1 MYHLMALHT
10 IFRQVNCGHLVA
22 FASRP
27 TQGVHADEHAV
38 SVLGEKTVYDLLELT
53 GMLIP
58 KASQITLQ
66 VLLVLLTKAV
76 IKLANRC
83 VSSNI

>member
-1 MYHLMALHT
+1 MQM
-10 IFRQVNCGHLVA
+10 
-22 FASRP
+22 S
-27 TQGVHADEHAV
+27 V
-38 SVLGEKTVYDLLELT
+38 SVLSEKTVYDLLELT

-83 VSSNI
+83 VSSDI

>member
-1 MYHLMALHT
+1 M
-10 IFRQVNCGHLVA
+10 QV
-22 FASRP
+22 SI
-27 TQGVHADEHAV
+27 

-53 GMLIP
+53 GVLIP

-76 IKLANRC
+76 IKLANRY
-83 VSSNI
+83 VSSDI